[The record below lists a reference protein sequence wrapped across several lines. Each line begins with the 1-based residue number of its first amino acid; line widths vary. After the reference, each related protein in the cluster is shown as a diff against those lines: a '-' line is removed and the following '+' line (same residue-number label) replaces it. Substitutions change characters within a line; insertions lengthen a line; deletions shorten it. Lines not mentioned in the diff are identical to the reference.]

1 MYEWRVPKC
10 EECHLEKKYVHLRA
24 TIGFSGYVCA
34 NPRCSEY
41 IDVGAVTDA
50 VDELESESES

>member
-10 EECHLEKKYVHLRA
+10 DECGIEKKYVHLRA

-50 VDELESESES
+50 IDELANDQ